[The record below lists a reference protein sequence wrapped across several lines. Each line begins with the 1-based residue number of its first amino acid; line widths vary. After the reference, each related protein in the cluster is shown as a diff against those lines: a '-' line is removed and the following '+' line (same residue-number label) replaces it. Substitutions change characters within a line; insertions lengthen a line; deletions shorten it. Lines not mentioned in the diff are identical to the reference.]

1 MMLVCCRWV
10 AEITAFSSR
19 NLGIYFVF
27 FTQTYIFSDSFFF
40 LPALPVPIF
49 IFLPAFPHSHGWYKK
64 LYEKCENALKS
75 NKWCCFPGSSGPH
88 PVALLKS
95 SSVSVEGHK
104 IGCFYRPDSVRVWA
118 SWVFISL
125 TKLSTLFLVISV
137 SCILH
142 LRSVVNRIW
151 ISIQVSW
158 TKVFQIK

>member
-1 MMLVCCRWV
+1 MLPL
-10 AEITAFSSR
+10 SSR
-19 NLGIYFVF
+19 DYCILFKKSWHLFHVF
-27 FTQTYIFSDSFFF
+27 HSDLYIFRFF
-40 LPALPVPIF
+40 LFFACVASSHLYIF
-49 IFLPAFPHSHGWYKK
+49 TCLSSHGWYKK

-137 SCILH
+137 SRILH
-142 LRSVVNRIW
+142 LGSVVNRIW

-158 TKVFQIK
+158 TKVSRIK

>member
-1 MMLVCCRWV
+1 MLVCCRWV
-10 AEITAFSSR
+10 AEIAAFSSR
-19 NLGIYFVF
+19 NLGIYFMF
-27 FTQTYIFSDSFFF
+27 FTLTYIFSDSFFF

-95 SSVSVEGHK
+95 SSVSGEGHK

-137 SCILH
+137 SRILH
-142 LRSVVNRIW
+142 LGSVVNRIW

-158 TKVFQIK
+158 TKVSQIK